1 MPFQPPAFANTNTL
15 LTLIPLSG
23 HNNPVLQKYA
33 VRGLTQTL
41 KQIGDPS
48 NIRRTVDG
56 RLVNLTPPWFQQY
69 ASTVTCKDVNAP
81 CLDNAWRGV
90 ICEVH
95 CCTELSY
102 ISGSPTRPVVS
113 GSTRVD
119 ELGITYYRPILI
131 MMVMD
136 IDQNFAEWESL
147 WNWRIDLQEVGL
159 P

>member
-56 RLVNLTPPWFQQY
+56 RLVNLTPPWFHQF
-69 ASTVTCKDVNAP
+69 ASTVTCKDVYAP
-81 CLDNAWRGV
+81 CLDGAWRGV
-90 ICEVH
+90 ICEVE
-95 CCTELSY
+95 CAGEFSY
-102 ISGSPTRPVVS
+102 VTGSPVRPVVP
-113 GSTRVD
+113 GSQRVD
-119 ELGITYYRPILI
+119 EQGITYYLPIMI
-131 MMVMD
+131 MM
-136 IDQNFAEWESL
+136 
-147 WNWRIDLQEVGL
+147 
-159 P
+159 